1 MLESHGAHLPV
12 VLLDQ
17 DGPLAQWEPAMNHAL
32 LEIDPDFPVVHPDEW
47 NEFYFYQSLPEH
59 AETLRRA
66 YRKPGFYRYLE
77 PVPGSIEAVREM
89 SEYVNVIVA
98 TRPMFENEFCE
109 SDKKWWL
116 RKHHGDVIAR
126 RSNYVYDK
134 TLLRGKFI
142 VEDHPSPAANGL
154 VAPEWTQIVFDKP
167 YNKDTPGLRILS
179 DWSNWKQVFS
189 EAGLIP

>member
-1 MLESHGAHLPV
+1 MLEFPGAHLPV

-17 DGPLAQWEPAMNHAL
+17 DGPLAEWEPAMNHAL

-47 NEFYFYQSLPEH
+47 DEFYFYQSLPEH
-59 AETLRRA
+59 TETLHKA

-126 RSNYVYDK
+126 RSNYVHDK

-154 VAPEWTQIVFDKP
+154 VTPEWTQIVFDKP
-167 YNKDTPGLRILS
+167 YNQDTPGLRILS
-179 DWSNWKQVFS
+179 DWSNWKEVFA